1 MLKSLL
7 FSLLLAGTATQS
19 FAQATPPSSP
29 VSRPAT
35 FTPPSDTVLAVHQLF
50 SKRRTG
56 GWIWTGVGAAFAA
69 RILTAGAIDGNLGG
83 ALVGTAVLGGGP
95 AAIGIGK
102 LKRFSEGQEEL
113 VVANYQRSKILPPYV
128 QHRLKKKYFNR

>member
-1 MLKSLL
+1 MMKSLL
-7 FSLLLAGTATQS
+7 FSLLLASTATQS
-19 FAQATPPSSP
+19 FAQATPPASP
-29 VSRPAT
+29 ASRPAS
-35 FTPPSDTVLAVHQLF
+35 FTPASDTVLAVHKLF

-69 RILTAGAIDGNLGG
+69 QILTAGAIDGNVGG

-102 LKRFSEGQEEL
+102 LKRFSEEQEE
-113 VVANYQRSKILPPYV
+113 VVVDTYQRSKLLPPYV